1 MHHADTAYDWMNPM
15 TAYIYMKYALG
26 SYGWMWY
33 LYGGFWKGLST
44 LRSELMCCSCVR
56 YKGRRAIV
64 KLFLSLSFS
73 LISRPTPLDI
83 TDDNCCHCN
92 LAALKT
98 VTELG
103 DEDIVCVSFHNRVFE
118 VIFLSF

>member
-1 MHHADTAYDWMNPM
+1 MHEIRGKFESLEAICSFFSKLFYREESPTTVHHADTAYDWMNPM

-56 YKGRRAIV
+56 YKCRRAIV
-64 KLFLSLSFS
+64 
-73 LISRPTPLDI
+73 
-83 TDDNCCHCN
+83 
-92 LAALKT
+92 
-98 VTELG
+98 
-103 DEDIVCVSFHNRVFE
+103 VSCF
-118 VIFLSF
+118 